1 MRRAELLV
9 GLVAALFVIPVL
21 VLASGCG
28 NKVAYFSRHVDVQ
41 GIAFPDARH
50 AWLTGN
56 AYSSDGFTVVGGAI
70 LATTDGGGSW
80 RRQMSS
86 DSWTPCSIVFAN
98 DRCGWM
104 LGSSMS
110 IGPETNRVLA
120 TTDGGATWQKKDTGT
135 SGDADSLYDIACVG
149 ALHVW
154 AVGGGDP
161 HSGLI
166 LATTDGGATWRRE
179 TAKESLIA
187 VAFADTR
194 HGWVVGDGGILGTTD
209 GGHTW
214 SRQPSAAPY
223 DPRLVVSV
231 NARDAWAL
239 GADSKTGHD
248 VVLATADGGVTW
260 KVRYATRAG
269 VWNSM
274 AFADALHGWLV
285 GNGGLVLATSDGGHT
300 WHRQAPGTRLVLGDV
315 AFADA
320 SHGVVAGFQTKG
332 DDPMSDQFIGT
343 ILLRTSDG
351 GVTWTR

>member
-110 IGPETNRVLA
+110 IGPETNRV
-120 TTDGGATWQKKDTGT
+120 
-135 SGDADSLYDIACVG
+135 
-149 ALHVW
+149 
-154 AVGGGDP
+154 
-161 HSGLI
+161 